1 MDLETAGSRAWS
13 RSGGWPRNLPSRPA
27 DWPCHPARPA
37 GRGPARPVQ
46 MERSSLAGTPV
57 DYGQPA
63 VARAAGWVFLPM
75 TQPDI
80 ADTLLTIETA
90 SRAVTRLEREVARA
104 GARRVGPCRPALR
117 RVPCA

>member
-1 MDLETAGSRAWS
+1 
-13 RSGGWPRNLPSRPA
+13 
-27 DWPCHPARPA
+27 
-37 GRGPARPVQ
+37 

-57 DYGQPA
+57 VYGQPA
-63 VARAAGWVFLPM
+63 VGRAAGWVVLPM

-90 SRAVTRLEREVARA
+90 SRAVTRLEREGALARA